1 MKKTIALLLTAV
13 LLLPASSFA
22 YVRDLYHKPGQK
34 TPYQKNKEWHTN
46 ALSVFHTCAFSAEY
60 GDRGRNCLIR
70 WDTPIRI
77 CAAGNPSRQDL
88 QTLDGFIDELKQRV
102 RYLPAISRVSSRSS
116 ANIVIHF
123 CRLSEMASLIPGYVR
138 GNWGYFSYQ
147 CSNYR
152 IYQAAIGIATDKTTQ
167 KQRNHLMKEELV
179 GALGLTNDHDSDS
192 SSILYQGWTEVQ
204 NLSRLD
210 WQMLDYLYHPYVRPG
225 DTWAAVESELKSYY
239 INVMFN

>member
-1 MKKTIALLLTAV
+1 MKKTIALLLIAV
-13 LLLPASSFA
+13 LLLPAASFA
-22 YVRDLYHKPGQK
+22 YLPDVYHRPGQK
-34 TPYQKNKEWHTN
+34 TPYQENKEWHTK
-46 ALSVFHTCAFSAEY
+46 ALSVFHTCAFSSEY
-60 GDRGRNCLIR
+60 GDRSRNRLVR

-77 CAAGNPSRQDL
+77 YAAGNPSGQDL
-88 QTLDGFIDELKQRV
+88 QTLDNFIDELKKKV
-102 RYLPAISRVSSRSS
+102 YYLPSISRVYSRSS

-123 CRLSEMASLIPGYVR
+123 CRLSEMASLFPGYVS
-138 GNWGYFSYQ
+138 GNWGCFSYQ
-147 CSNYR
+147 YSNYR

-179 GALGLTNDHDSDS
+179 GALGLTNDHHSDS

-210 WQMLDYLYHPYVRPG
+210 WQMLDYLYHPDVRPG
-225 DTWAAVESELKSYY
+225 DTWAAAESALKSYY